1 MTLYCYIIY
10 IKREKEIIME
20 HHKITSKSD
29 IITLQEIYEDDAI
42 FEVLDTGEEVT
53 LPELLF
59 GYDYQEITIQHI

>member
-1 MTLYCYIIY
+1 
-10 IKREKEIIME
+10 ME